1 MTLVELEAVLNY
13 LPPRA
18 TATRKAIERLPAVHD
33 AVCVV
38 RCKDCRYYAKG
49 TKKENY
55 QGHCVYHSF
64 DGDREPR
71 YVLASD
77 YCSYGKRKV

>member
-1 MTLVELEAVLNY
+1 MTLVRIEDVLNNI
-13 LPPRA
+13 PTRA
-18 TATRKAIERLPAVHD
+18 TTLRKAMEMLPSVHD

-49 TKKENY
+49 TKKENF

-77 YCSYGKRKV
+77 FCSDGKRKV